1 MKRAFDLISTIA
13 AAPIALPLVALTA
26 IVSLIAQGRPVFF
39 SQVRAGKGGKA
50 FTMYKFRTM
59 RPGDG
64 GDAERLTG
72 FGRWLRS
79 TSLDELPEL
88 WNVVKGEMSLVGPRP
103 LPVRYLPRYSPRQM
117 RRHDVL
123 PGITGWAQVNGRNSL
138 DWDEKFR
145 LDVEYVENR
154 SFALDLKILFMTLA
168 QVFRRSGISH
178 AGSETMEEF
187 TGGKG

>member
-26 IVSLIAQGRPVFF
+26 LVSLIAQGRPVFF
-39 SQVRAGKGGKA
+39 PQVRAGKGGKA

-59 RPGDG
+59 RPGEG

-187 TGGKG
+187 TGGQG

>member
-59 RPGDG
+59 RPGEG

-187 TGGKG
+187 TGEKG

>member
-26 IVSLIAQGRPVFF
+26 LVSLIAQGRPVFF
-39 SQVRAGKGGKA
+39 PQVRAGKGGKA

-59 RPGDG
+59 RPGEG

-187 TGGKG
+187 TGEKG